1 MVIFFSNR
9 AAEIL
14 YAITQTYSAH
24 EESAYID
31 LIKARRNLA
40 LHQHHDGITGT
51 SKNEV
56 AIDFQNRMLSA
67 IQTSIKIMESSIFFL
82 MNKSKSSKEDKS
94 ITHEK
99 ARKGLK
105 PIKRIFNVNNY
116 SSVII
121 VYNPLAQER
130 VQVVS
135 IIMSQP
141 FVKVNSYLFIF
152 TFMWKHL
159 LRAALKKKLPWEK
172 PLRDSSLLRSRFGHE
187 HYPSSCPEFFKS
199 LLFRTSS
206 RWMEHFRNFYQ

>member
-1 MVIFFSNR
+1 MYYISMMLASHINLSQFIYLSKLLRIGRKTFFYLKIKEITVLYHSSIQVGYFFLNR

-105 PIKRIFNVNNY
+105 PIKRIFNVNND

-135 IIMSQP
+135 IIISQP

-159 LRAALKKKLPWEK
+159 LRAALKKKLP
-172 PLRDSSLLRSRFGHE
+172 
-187 HYPSSCPEFFKS
+187 
-199 LLFRTSS
+199 
-206 RWMEHFRNFYQ
+206 